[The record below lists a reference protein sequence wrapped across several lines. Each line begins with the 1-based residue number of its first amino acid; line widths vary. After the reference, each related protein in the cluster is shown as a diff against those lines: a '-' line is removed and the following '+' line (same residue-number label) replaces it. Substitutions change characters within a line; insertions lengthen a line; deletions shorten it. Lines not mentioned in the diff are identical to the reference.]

1 MNRTLKLIAGAVLV
15 LAGATAQ
22 AQQWPNKPVQ
32 MVNPFAPGGGV
43 DAFGR
48 PLSIYLSKTTG
59 QQFIVENLAGAGGTI
74 GAANAAKRPGDGY
87 NFFLGAVH
95 HTIAESLYTKL
106 PYSLERDFVPIT
118 VLAYV
123 PNVVVVHPKHADRLK
138 SIKDLIA
145 YAKANPGKLN
155 YGSAGN
161 GTTHHLA
168 GELFKTMT
176 GVDLTHI
183 PYKGAGPMMQDLLAG
198 QVDMAFD
205 GMSTSAPQIKAGK
218 LNYGSAGNGTTHHLA
233 GELFKTMAGVNLT
246 HIPYGGAG
254 PMMKDLIG
262 GQVDMAFDGMS
273 TSAPQIKAGRLKALA
288 VTTTNRSFVDPSVP
302 TMQEAGVPG
311 YIVTTWYALW
321 APKGTQKDALD
332 RMYQETVKAMRSPEL
347 KNVWEAQGATAGGE
361 SPAEFEKLIHSEIAK
376 WAKVVKD
383 AGAKVDN

>member
-1 MNRTLKLIAGAVLV
+1 MKLITRALICAVLAV
-15 LAGATAQ
+15 PTTLLAQ
-22 AQQWPNKPVQ
+22 SWPTKPIT
-32 MVNPFAPGGGV
+32 MINPFAPGGGV

-48 PLSIYLSKTTG
+48 PLSVYLSRTIG
-59 QQFIVENLAGAGGTI
+59 QQVIVENMAGAGGTV
-74 GAANAAKRPGDGY
+74 GAAAAARRPADGY

-106 PYSLERDFVPIT
+106 SYSLEKDFTPVT

-123 PNVVVVHPKHADRLK
+123 PNVIVVHPKHGNLN
-138 SIKDLIA
+138 SVKDLIA

-183 PYKGAGPMMQDLLAG
+183 PYKGAGPMMQDLIAG

-205 GMSTSAPQIKAGK
+205 GMSTSAPMIKGGK
-218 LNYGSAGNGTTHHLA
+218 L
-233 GELFKTMAGVNLT
+233 KP
-246 HIPYGGAG
+246 I
-254 PMMKDLIG
+254 
-262 GQVDMAFDGMS
+262 
-273 TSAPQIKAGRLKALA
+273 A
-288 VTTTNRSFVDPSVP
+288 VTTEKRSFVVPQVP
-302 TMQEAGVPG
+302 TLQEAGLPG

-321 APKGTQKDALD
+321 APRGTPKEALD
-332 RMYQETVKAMRSPEL
+332 RLYAETVKALQSPEL
-347 KNVWEAQGATAGGE
+347 KNVWEGQGATAGGE
-361 SPAEFEKLIHSEIAK
+361 PPAEFAKLVHSEIAK

-383 AGAKVDN
+383 SGAKIDN

>member
-1 MNRTLKLIAGAVLV
+1 MKRILPWIFGLALAFCCAV
-15 LAGATAQ
+15 AP
-22 AQQWPNKPVQ
+22 AQQWPTKPVT

-48 PLSIYLSKTTG
+48 PLSVVLSKNLG

-74 GAANAAKRPGDGY
+74 GAANAARRPADGY
-87 NFFLGAVH
+87 NLFLGAVH

-123 PNVVVVHPKHADRLK
+123 PNVVVVHPKHANTLK
-138 SIKDLIA
+138 SLKDLIA

-205 GMSTSAPQIKAGK
+205 GMSTSATQIKAGK
-218 LNYGSAGNGTTHHLA
+218 
-233 GELFKTMAGVNLT
+233 
-246 HIPYGGAG
+246 
-254 PMMKDLIG
+254 
-262 GQVDMAFDGMS
+262 
-273 TSAPQIKAGRLKALA
+273 LKALA
-288 VTTTNRSFVDPSVP
+288 VTTVQRSFVDPSVP
-302 TMQEAGVPG
+302 TMQEAGLPG

-321 APKGTQKDALD
+321 APKGTPKEALD
-332 RMYQETVKAMRSPEL
+332 RMYQETIKAMRSPEL
-347 KNVWEAQGATAGGE
+347 KGVWEAQGATAGGE
-361 SPAEFEKLIHSEIAK
+361 TPAEFEKLVHSEIAK

-383 AGAKVDN
+383 AGAKIDN

>member
-1 MNRTLKLIAGAVLV
+1 MSISLRATGRATGRAMCGFA
-15 LAGATAQ
+15 LALAAATVQAQ
-22 AQQWPNKPVQ
+22 AWPSKAVS

-48 PLSIYLSKTTG
+48 PLAAYLSKVTG
-59 QQFIVENLAGAGGTI
+59 QQFIVENLAGAGGTV

-95 HTIAESLYTKL
+95 HTIAESLYTRL
-106 PYSLERDFVPIT
+106 PYNLQRDFVPVT

-123 PNVVVVHPKHADRLK
+123 PNVIVMHPKHADINSVRE
-138 SIKDLIA
+138 LIA
-145 YAKANPGKLN
+145 FAKANPGKLN

-176 GVDLTHI
+176 GADLTHI

-205 GMSTSAPQIKAGK
+205 AMGTSAPQIKAGK
-218 LNYGSAGNGTTHHLA
+218 L
-233 GELFKTMAGVNLT
+233 K
-246 HIPYGGAG
+246 P
-254 PMMKDLIG
+254 
-262 GQVDMAFDGMS
+262 
-273 TSAPQIKAGRLKALA
+273 LA
-288 VTTTNRSFVDPSVP
+288 VTSSTRSFAAPNVP
-302 TMQEAGVPG
+302 TMQEAGLPG
-311 YIVTTWYALW
+311 YVVTTWYALW
-321 APKGTQKDALD
+321 AVKGTPKEALD
-332 RMYQETVKAMRSPEL
+332 RIYQETEKALQSPEIKL
-347 KNVWEAQGATAGGE
+347 IWENQGATAGGE
-361 SPAEFEKLIHSEIAK
+361 PPEKMAALVSEEIAK

>member
-15 LAGATAQ
+15 LAGTTVQ
-22 AQQWPNKPVQ
+22 AQQWPTKPVQ

-48 PLSIYLSKTTG
+48 PLSIYLSKAIG
-59 QQFIVENLAGAGGTI
+59 QQFVVENLAGAGGTI
-74 GAANAAKRPGDGY
+74 GAANAARRPGDGY

-218 LNYGSAGNGTTHHLA
+218 L
-233 GELFKTMAGVNLT
+233 
-246 HIPYGGAG
+246 
-254 PMMKDLIG
+254 
-262 GQVDMAFDGMS
+262 
-273 TSAPQIKAGRLKALA
+273 KALA
-288 VTTTNRSFVDPSVP
+288 VTTAQRSFVDPAVP

-321 APKGTQKDALD
+321 APKGTPKEALD

-347 KNVWEAQGATAGGE
+347 KGVWEAQGATVGGE

-383 AGAKVDN
+383 AGAKIDN

>member
-1 MNRTLKLIAGAVLV
+1 MKHRKLRIAFACTVL
-15 LAGATAQ
+15 LAGLSAYGQ
-22 AQQWPNKPVQ
+22 SWPTKPVT

-48 PLSIYLSKTTG
+48 PLSVVLSKNLG
-59 QQFIVENLAGAGGTI
+59 QQFIVENMAGAGGTV
-74 GAANAAKRPGDGY
+74 GATSAAKRSADGY

-106 PYSLERDFVPIT
+106 PYSLEKDFVPIT

-123 PNVVVVHPKHADRLK
+123 PNVVVMHPKHANIN
-138 SIKDLIA
+138 SIKELIA
-145 YAKANPGKLN
+145 FAKANP
-155 YGSAGN
+155 
-161 GTTHHLA
+161 
-168 GELFKTMT
+168 
-176 GVDLTHI
+176 
-183 PYKGAGPMMQDLLAG
+183 
-198 QVDMAFD
+198 
-205 GMSTSAPQIKAGK
+205 GK

-273 TSAPQIKAGRLKALA
+273 TSAPQIRAGRLKALA
-288 VTTTNRSFVDPSVP
+288 VTTTERSFVDPKVP
-302 TMQEAGVPG
+302 TMQEAGLQG
-311 YIVTTWYALW
+311 YVVTTWYALW
-321 APKGTQKDALD
+321 APRGTPKEARD
-332 RMYQETVKAMRSPEL
+332 RMYQETVKAMRSDEL
-347 KNVWEAQGATAGGE
+347 KKVWEGQGATAGGE
-361 SPAEFEKLIHSEIAK
+361 SPEVFAKLIHSEIAK